1 MRRVGGLLVL
11 LCLGALGCATVPMAS
26 TADDARMKQ
35 WRASPETSL
44 IYVYRNEMI
53 GYSVHMDVD
62 LDGRRYGATVARSY
76 MVWEVPPG
84 RHMLV
89 SHAEN
94 DTSLVIDTLP
104 GQRYFVW
111 QEVKM
116 GILYA
121 RSGLQLVP
129 EAAGAQGLGECNL
142 VLMPLPVPRAAPPPP
157 PPEAALAPPTS

>member
-1 MRRVGGLLVL
+1 MRRVGGLLL
-11 LCLGALGCATVPMAS
+11 ALCLGALGCATVPMAS

-35 WRASPETSL
+35 WRAPPDSSL
-44 IYVYRNEMI
+44 IYLYRNEI
-53 GYSVHMDVD
+53 FGYAVSMEVD
-62 LDGRRYGATVARSY
+62 LDGRRYGATVAKSY

-94 DTSLVIDTLP
+94 DASLVIDTLP

-116 GILYA
+116 GILYG
-121 RSGLQLVP
+121 RSQLHLVP
-129 EAAGAQGLGECNL
+129 EGAGAQSLGECNL
-142 VLMPLPVPRAAPPPP
+142 VLMPLPAPRAAPPPP